1 MARRRAR
8 GEGTLFRDGSGR
20 WVARLRVGGRVR
32 VKKARTQR
40 ECAEWLADLKRQVA
54 GGVDVND
61 TSTVAEF
68 LEHWLS
74 VARAG
79 LRHNTWLC
87 YCASVRDHIAPFIGD
102 VRLADLRADQV
113 QRMYSDRLAGG
124 VGPYAVRRSHA
135 VLHRALGQAVRW
147 GLVVRNV
154 ADLVERPA
162 VPRSVVRALSAG
174 EVQRLLTVARGER
187 LEGMYYVAVITGMRV
202 GELLGLRWS
211 DVDWER
217 HGVSV
222 SRQLSRV
229 RGEGV
234 VFQPVKTPAGNRLVA
249 LGADGL
255 EVLRGQRGRVDS
267 WREFAGERW
276 VEHDLIF
283 PNSLGKPLDCRQVGR
298 EFRAVCERAGLGAVR
313 FHDLR
318 HTSASLMLRARVPAR
333 VVSERLG
340 HSDVGITLNVYSH
353 VIAEMQG
360 EAAAAIESVVRPIV
374 MELPGRG

>member
-8 GEGTLFRDGSGR
+8 GEGTLFRDGDGR

-40 ECAEWLADLKRQVA
+40 ECADWLADLKRQVA

-61 TSTVAEF
+61 TSTVAEY

-79 LRHNTWLC
+79 LRHNTWVL
-87 YCASVRDHIAPFIGD
+87 YSQVVRDHVVPFVGE
-102 VRLADLRADQV
+102 VRLADLRPDQV
-113 QRMYSDRLAGG
+113 QRMYSERLAAG
-124 VGPYAVRRSHA
+124 VGASAVRASHT

-154 ADLVERPA
+154 ADLVERPVA
-162 VPRSVVRALSAG
+162 PRPVGKALSAG
-174 EVQRLLTVARGER
+174 EVQRLLIGARGER
-187 LEGMYYVAVITGMRV
+187 LEGLLYLAVITGMRV

-217 HGVSV
+217 QGVSV
-222 SRQLSRV
+222 SRQVTRV
-229 RGEGV
+229 RGGGGL
-234 VFQPVKTPAGNRLVA
+234 VFQAVKTAAGNRLVA
-249 LGADGL
+249 LGGDGL
-255 EVLRGQRGRVDS
+255 DALRDQRVRVD
-267 WREFAGERW
+267 RLCGFAGERW

-283 PNSLGKPLDCRQVGR
+283 PNGVGKPLEPRRVGR
-298 EFRAVCERAGLGAVR
+298 EFRAVCDRVGLGAVR

-340 HSDVGITLNVYSH
+340 HSRVGVTLDVYSH
-353 VIAEMQG
+353 VIGEMQG
-360 EAAAAIESVVRPIV
+360 EAAEAIESAVRPIV
-374 MELPGRG
+374 IDLPG

>member
-1 MARRRAR
+1 MARRSRRPR
-8 GEGTLFRDGSGR
+8 GEGTLFRDGDGQ
-20 WVARLRVGGRVR
+20 WVARLQVGGRVR

-40 ECAEWLADLKRQVA
+40 ECADWLADLKRQAA

-61 TSTVAEF
+61 TSTVAEY

-79 LRHNTWLC
+79 LTENSWAA
-87 YCASVRDHIAPFIGD
+87 YCQSVRDHIVPFVGD
-102 VRLADLRADQV
+102 VRLADLRPDQV
-113 QRMYSDRLAGG
+113 QRMYSERLAGG
-124 VGPYAVRRSHA
+124 VGAYAVRRSHL

-147 GLVVRNV
+147 RLVVRNV
-154 ADLVERPA
+154 ASLVEKPA
-162 VPRSVVRALSAG
+162 LPRSVARALSTA
-174 EVQRLLTVARGER
+174 EVHGLLLAARGER
-187 LEGMYYVAVITGMRV
+187 LEGLYYVAIVTGMRV

-217 HGVSV
+217 QGVSV
-222 SRQLSRV
+222 SRQVTQVS
-229 RGEGV
+229 GEGL
-234 VFQPVKTPAGNRLVA
+234 VFGPVKSAAGNRLVA
-249 LGADGL
+249 LGGDGL
-255 EVLRGQRGRVDS
+255 DALRDQRARVDS
-267 WREFAGERW
+267 WRGFAGERW

-283 PNSLGKPLDCRQVGR
+283 PNFLGKPLDGRQVR
-298 EFRAVCERAGLGAVR
+298 VEFRAVCERAGLAPVR

-353 VIAEMQG
+353 VVEEMQS
-360 EAAAAIESVVRPIV
+360 EAAAAIESAVRPISI
-374 MELPGRG
+374 ELPR